1 MITTVPVDSANPEAP
16 KSERAWLRWI
26 GPSLW
31 LALTILLCVTNV
43 LTLLDHNFRDK
54 AYGVVMQIAVSPM
67 TQSIGLASVQRLLET
82 RSSAALERQPVQRA
96 TTHLEQTSAT
106 LQQEN
111 KMLRGKYAKLSA
123 DRNNL
128 SKQLRD
134 SQVALVRH
142 KERVAKLGT
151 RVSSRATRSM
161 ARRLAALPGQALPGL
176 SATVA
181 AGSVILDIQDACE
194 SLKDIDDLSR
204 SAGVTPPNRT
214 KVCGRVVPSPE
225 SLLKEAQE
233 NWRQVYD
240 NAADA
245 INTASAETFRT
256 RPKLI
261 PVLEPKKSYEF
272 ARKWIENNLGQ

>member
-1 MITTVPVDSANPEAP
+1 MITTVPMDPANREAP
-16 KSERAWLRWI
+16 KSKRARLCWI
-26 GPSLW
+26 GTSIW
-31 LALTILLCVTNV
+31 LTLTILLCVTNV
-43 LTLLDHNFRDK
+43 LTLLDHNFREK
-54 AYGVVMQIAVSPM
+54 AYGVVMQIAASPM
-67 TQSIGLASVQRLLET
+67 TRSIGLASVQRVLET
-82 RSSAALERQPVQRA
+82 RSSAALERRAVQRA
-96 TTHLEQTSAT
+96 TMHLEQTSAT
-106 LQQEN
+106 LQQDNE
-111 KMLRGKYAKLSA
+111 MLRGKYAKLSA

-134 SQVALVRH
+134 SQIALVRH
-142 KERVAKLGT
+142 KERVAKLSM
-151 RVSSRATRSM
+151 RVISRATRSM
-161 ARRLAALPGQALPGL
+161 TRRLAALPGQALPGL

-204 SAGVTPPNRT
+204 SAGVVPPNQT
-214 KVCGRVVPSPE
+214 GICGRVVPSPE

-240 NAADA
+240 NAANA

-261 PVLEPKKSYEF
+261 PVLEPKKSHEF
-272 ARKWIENNLGQ
+272 ARKWIEDNLGQ